1 VTDLLATTPVTAP
14 HRRPI
19 TQRVPA
25 RLAVRQALL
34 MTRRNLMRIRT
45 NPAELL
51 GMLLMPVM
59 FIGLFVFVFGGAV
72 AGSTTAYLAFAI
84 PGIIAQGVVMGSTA
98 SGTGLNNDL
107 NNGVFDRIRALPVVR
122 WSPLVGQILGDL
134 CRIGLGILITFGIG
148 LALGFRIHTGPMQTL
163 AAFAALFL
171 FGFCF
176 SWIPLLLGVLAKSP
190 VVVQTLSVVII
201 FPLTF
206 GSSVLVPT
214 RTFPSWLRAWADI
227 SPMSAIANLARG
239 LMVGGAL
246 ARPAIE
252 TLTWGL
258 AVLIIFAPLSV
269 WAYRRRV

>member
-1 VTDLLATTPVTAP
+1 MSTTLATRSAAP
-14 HRRPI
+14 RRPI
-19 TQRVPA
+19 THRVSP

-34 MTRRNLMRIRT
+34 MTRRNLMRVRT
-45 NPAELL
+45 NPAELA

-72 AGSTTAYLAFAI
+72 AGSTAAYIQFAI

-148 LALGFRIHTGPMQTL
+148 LALGFRVHTGPLQTL
-163 AAFAALFL
+163 AAFAALFG
-171 FGFCF
+171 FAFCF

-190 VVVQTLSVVII
+190 VVVQTLSVVIV

-206 GSSVLVPT
+206 GSSVLVPV
-214 RTFPSWLRAWADI
+214 RTFPAWLRAWANV
-227 SPMSAIANLARG
+227 SPMTAIADLGRG

-246 ARPAIE
+246 ARPALQ
-252 TLTWGL
+252 TLIWGVG
-258 AVLIIFAPLSV
+258 VLVIFAPLSV

>member
-1 VTDLLATTPVTAP
+1 MSTVLATPPAAAP

-59 FIGLFVFVFGGAV
+59 FIALFVFVFGGAV
-72 AGSTTAYLAFAI
+72 AGSTGAYLQFAI

-134 CRIGLGILITFGIG
+134 CRVGLGILITFAIG
-148 LALGFRIHTGPMQTL
+148 LALGFRVHTGPLQTL
-163 AAFAALFL
+163 AAFASLFL
-171 FGFCF
+171 FAFCF

-190 VVVQTLSVVII
+190 VVVQTLSVVIV

-214 RTFPSWLRAWADI
+214 RTFPAWLQAWANI
-227 SPMSAIANLARG
+227 SPMSAVANLARG
-239 LMVGGAL
+239 LLVGGAL
-246 ARPAIE
+246 ARPALE
-252 TLTWGL
+252 TSIWGL
-258 AVLIIFAPLSV
+258 AIVLIFAPLSV